1 MKISF
6 KESQDKLSMK
16 IYLDDMFIGSVALE
30 LGSQKWGMNP
40 AFSYR
45 SMMFLWNEA
54 QQKHDSAYEAGKALV
69 KLYRQAYRTADLD
82 DDEDAFNLD
91 EILSFLR
98 TAI

>member
-16 IYLDDMFIGSVALE
+16 IYLDGMFVGSVELE
-30 LGSQKWGMNP
+30 LGSQKWGMDP

-45 SMMFLWNEA
+45 SIMFLWNEA

-69 KLYRQAYRTADLD
+69 KLYRQVYRTADLD